1 VIVKSMSRK
10 EASFGQLLQYINK
23 PKNKG
28 KTAVLYNFQDFSD
41 NVQQIETEF
50 LENYE
55 YAPKRKNGNA
65 LYHEI
70 ISFSEKDG
78 KLLTE
83 EVLHD
88 LVFEYLEK
96 RAVGA
101 LCYAKAHFDKK
112 NPHVHIVIS
121 ANFIKS
127 PQKLRITKGQFQT
140 IKRELEKYQKRRYPF
155 LENSI
160 VFEGREK
167 KEKLKTTIKEGE
179 RERRNGKQ
187 QEESRKEQIVDIVKN
202 CLCVG
207 SEKDFAEKLKAAGLK
222 FYVRGKTVGVQEAQK
237 GRKFRL
243 QTLGV
248 VSLYLAAQKRW
259 ENVNKRQIEIRQIEM
274 EKERQKWREFD
285 FHGEVLGVIE
295 EKRESGK
302 RAEEIRRILRA
313 KAKCRR
319 ERGL

>member
-1 VIVKSMSRK
+1 MSRK

-23 PKNKG
+23 PKDKG
-28 KTAVLYNFQDFSD
+28 KTVVLYNFQDFAD
-41 NVQQIETEF
+41 DLQQIETEF

-65 LYHEI
+65 FYHEI
-70 ISFSEKDG
+70 ISFSEKDA
-78 KLLTE
+78 KFLTE
-83 EVLHD
+83 EILHD
-88 LVFEYLEK
+88 LVFEYLEN
-96 RAVGA
+96 RATGA

-112 NPHVHIVIS
+112 NPHVHVIIS
-121 ANFIKS
+121 ANLIKS
-127 PQKLRITKGQFQT
+127 KKKLRITKGQFQT
-140 IKRELEKYQKRRYPF
+140 IKRDLEKYQKRKYSF
-155 LENSI
+155 LENSV

-179 RERRNGKQ
+179 RERRIGNPKNKN
-187 QEESRKEQIVDIVKN
+187 RKEQIASIVKN
-202 CLCVG
+202 CLCAG
-207 SEKDFAEKLKAAGLK
+207 SERKFLEKLKAEGLK
-222 FYVRGKTVGVQEAQK
+222 FYVRGKTAGVQEAQK

-248 VSLYLAAQKRW
+248 VSLYLAAEKRW
-259 ENVNKRQIEIRQIEM
+259 ENANKRQIEIRQIEIAKGRSM
-274 EKERQKWREFD
+274 WREFD
-285 FHGEVLGVIE
+285 FHGEVLGMIE

-302 RAEEIRRILRA
+302 RAEEIRRIVRA

>member
-1 VIVKSMSRK
+1 MSRK
-10 EASFGQLLQYINK
+10 EANFGQLLRYINK
-23 PKNKG
+23 PKHKG
-28 KTAVLYNFQDFSD
+28 KTAVLYNFQEFADD
-41 NVQQIETEF
+41 LQQIETEF
-50 LENYE
+50 LENFK
-55 YAPKRKNGNA
+55 YAPKRKNGNV

-70 ISFSEKDG
+70 ISFSEKDA
-78 KLLTE
+78 KFLTE

-101 LCYAKAHFDKK
+101 LGYAKVHFDRK
-112 NPHVHIVIS
+112 NPHVHLIIS
-121 ANFIKS
+121 ANLIKS
-127 PQKLRITKGQFQT
+127 PKKLRITKGQFQT

-155 LENSI
+155 LENSV

-179 RERRNGKQ
+179 RERRIGNPNNKN
-187 QEESRKEQIVDIVKN
+187 RKEQIAGIVKN
-202 CLCVG
+202 CLCAG
-207 SEKDFAEKLKAAGLK
+207 SERKFLEKLKAEGLK
-222 FYVRGKTVGVQEAQK
+222 FYVRGKTAGVQEAQK

-295 EKRESGK
+295 EKREQGR
-302 RAEEIRRILRA
+302 RAEEIRRIVRA

>member
-1 VIVKSMSRK
+1 MSRK
-10 EASFGQLLQYINK
+10 EASFGQLLRYINK
-23 PKNKG
+23 PKSKG

-41 NVQQIETEF
+41 NLLQVEGEF
-50 LENYE
+50 LENYA

-70 ISFSEKDG
+70 ISFSERDG
-78 KLLTE
+78 KFLTE
-83 EVLHD
+83 EIFHD
-88 LVFEYLEK
+88 LVSEYLEM
-96 RAVGA
+96 RATGA
-101 LCYAKAHFDKK
+101 LAYAKVHFDRK

-127 PQKLRITKGQFQT
+127 PKKLRITKGQFQT
-140 IKRELEKYQKRRYPF
+140 IKKELERYQKRRYPF

-160 VFEGREK
+160 VFEGSGK
-167 KEKLKTTIKEGE
+167 KERIKKTVKEGE

-187 QEESRKEQIVDIVKN
+187 YKESRKEQIADIVKN
-202 CLCVG
+202 CLCAG
-207 SEKDFAEKLKAAGLK
+207 SEREFVEKLKAEGLN
-222 FYVRGKTVGVQEAQK
+222 FYVRGKTAGVQEGQQ

-243 QTLGV
+243 KTLGV
-248 VSLYLAAQKRW
+248 GSLYLKAAKRW
-259 ENVNKRQIEIRQIEM
+259 ENANKRQIEIRQIEV

-295 EKRESGK
+295 ENKEQGK
-302 RAEEIRRILRA
+302 QAEEIRRIVRA
-313 KAKCRR
+313 KAKCQR